1 MKEGKQAVAMTRFTY
16 HRLRANEA
24 RLWVSLIAYNL
35 GNLSRR
41 LSRPAVSPAAKL
53 TNLDSPNLRGA
64 WKEH

>member
-1 MKEGKQAVAMTRFTY
+1 MPTVHAQ
-16 HRLRANEA
+16 
-24 RLWVSLIAYNL
+24 SLAPHFSKGMNR
-35 GNLSRR
+35 SPRR